1 MPLLDSGVILAVDY
15 HDEPKV
21 LRITFRGSG
30 KTYDYL
36 DVPPETY
43 AALMASESRGAWFNE
58 HIRDRFRFQR
68 VRGPV
73 RVL

>member
-1 MPLLDSGVILAVDY
+1 MPILDSSVILAAGY
-15 HDEPKV
+15 QAETRM
-21 LRITFRGSG
+21 LRVTFRGTG

-43 AALMASESRGAWFNE
+43 AAFMASESYGTWFNE
-58 HIRDRFRFQR
+58 HIRDHFRFQR